1 MTELMREI
9 IQLLVS
15 GLTEYATGFFG
26 ALSTAVTSIFMTA
39 EGGLSTFGGVL
50 IIFAGISLAVGLS
63 SLVFNWVSNL
73 GK

>member
-1 MTELMREI
+1 MTALMTEI

-26 ALSTAVTSIFMTA
+26 ALSSSVTSIFMDA

-50 IIFAGISLAVGLS
+50 VIFAGVSLAIGLS

>member
-1 MTELMREI
+1 MTALMTEI

-26 ALSTAVTSIFMTA
+26 ALSSAVTTIFMTS

-50 IIFAGISLAVGLS
+50 VIFAGVSLAIGLS

>member
-26 ALSTAVTSIFMTA
+26 ALSTAVTNIFMTT

>member
-1 MTELMREI
+1 MTALMTEI
-9 IQLLVS
+9 IQLLTS
-15 GLTEYATGFFG
+15 GLTEYSTAFFS
-26 ALSTAVTSIFMTA
+26 ALSGAVTHIFMAT